1 MYISEIYQALF
12 DITNDHTKDMDSR
25 AQANN
30 IISKICSFP
39 FLCSVSICY
48 DIFNP
53 VNIVSK
59 IMQKPTFDLPFVTEN
74 LNSVLNNLKSLR
86 THEKFEELM
95 TSAMAKARELYIE
108 PYFPETRK
116 RKKKEVI

>member
-1 MYISEIYQALF
+1 
-12 DITNDHTKDMDSR
+12 MDSR

-30 IISKICSFP
+30 IISKFCFFK
-39 FLCSVSICY
+39 FLGSVSIWY
-48 DIFNP
+48 DILNP
-53 VNIVSK
+53 INIFGK

-95 TSAMAKARELYIE
+95 TSAMAKA
-108 PYFPETRK
+108 
-116 RKKKEVI
+116 